1 MANPFRDL
9 PTLDPPAKA
18 NGEWTTTEDWCTP
31 AIDGVAVY
39 IRAGMRTDG
48 ASIPRI
54 AWRLVGHP
62 FQIPLL
68 GPALGHDA
76 LYAAELVSREEA
88 DRWFLEAMRRAG
100 IGWAKRNAIW
110 LAVRAGGGV
119 SWRRHTAR
127 SVARARYFAALL

>member
-100 IGWAKRNAIW
+100 IGWVKRNTIW

-119 SWRRHTAR
+119 SWRKHTLR
-127 SVARARYFAALL
+127 SVARARYFAYLL